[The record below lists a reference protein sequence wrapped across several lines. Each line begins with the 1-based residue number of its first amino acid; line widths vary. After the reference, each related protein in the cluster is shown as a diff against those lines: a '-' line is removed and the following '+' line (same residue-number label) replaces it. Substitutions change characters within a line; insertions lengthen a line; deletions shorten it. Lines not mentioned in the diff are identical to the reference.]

1 MSWIL
6 EIIIIIFNIF
16 LDYYRYLDQLPQ
28 LISWILKLIII

>member
-16 LDYYRYLDQLPQ
+16 LDYYRYLDQLSQ